1 MIIVRYLDHHLNLG
15 VGVQEFRV
23 LFGLAV
29 GRAVARAG
37 CN

>member
-1 MIIVRYLDHHLNLG
+1 MNIVRYLDHHLNLG
-15 VGVQEFRV
+15 VGVQEFM
-23 LFGLAV
+23 GLAV